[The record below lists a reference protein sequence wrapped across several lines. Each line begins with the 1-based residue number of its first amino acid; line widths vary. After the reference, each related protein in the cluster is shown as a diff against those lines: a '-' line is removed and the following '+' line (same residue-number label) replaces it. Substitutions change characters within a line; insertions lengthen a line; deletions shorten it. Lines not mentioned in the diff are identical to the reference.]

1 MSTIT
6 EKIPTDIEMAKSA
19 KMKPITEI
27 ASGWGIKEDEMELY
41 GKYKAKIHLSLLK
54 RLQDRPDGHLV
65 LVTSI
70 NPTPA
75 GEGKTTVTVGLGQ
88 AMNRIGK
95 RAVIALREPSL
106 GPVFGLKGG
115 AAGGGYSQV
124 LPMEEINLHF
134 TGDFHAVTSAH
145 NLLAA
150 LIDNHLHQG
159 NELHLDPRRI
169 LWRRVMDMN
178 DRSLREIVIGLGGK
192 GNGVPREDGFD
203 ISVASEV
210 MAILTL
216 SENIEDLKE
225 SLGKMLIGYTYENQ
239 PVFARDLKAEGAMAL
254 LLKDALMPNL
264 VQTME
269 NTPAFIHGGPFANI
283 AHGTNSI
290 LATKMALKLGEY
302 AITEAGFGADL
313 GAEKFFHITS
323 RKGNFTPAAV
333 VVVATLRALKMHGG
347 VPKERLGEENRLAV
361 KIGFENLKKHVGTIR
376 RVGLP
381 PVVAINRFI
390 HDHEGEIEELFD
402 LCRREHLPVALTEV
416 WEKGG
421 AGGEELARLVVETV
435 EKGKRS
441 FHPLY
446 SVDQGIE
453 EKIGSIA
460 REAYG
465 ADGVEFTDEAKKQI
479 RFFKEQGWDKLPICM
494 AKTQYSLSDRPK
506 LLGRPKGFTITVREL
521 KASLGAGFLVAL
533 TGDILTM
540 PGLPKE
546 PAAIHMNVDEDG
558 NVYGLF

>member
-1 MSTIT
+1 MSAIT
-6 EKIPTDIEMAKSA
+6 EKIPTDIEIARSA

-27 ASGWGIKEDEMELY
+27 ASGWGINEDEIELY

-95 RAVIALREPSL
+95 KAVIALREPSL

-124 LPMEEINLHF
+124 VPMEEINLHF
-134 TGDFHAVTSAH
+134 TGDFHAVTTAH

-150 LIDNHLHQG
+150 LMDNHLHQG

-192 GNGVPREDGFD
+192 KNGVPREDGFD

-302 AITEAGFGADL
+302 AVTEAGFGADL

-421 AGGEELARLVVETV
+421 EGGAELARLVVETV
-435 EKGKRS
+435 EKGKHS
-441 FHPLY
+441 FRPLY

-521 KASLGAGFLVAL
+521 KASLGAGFLVAF

-546 PAAIHMNVDEDG
+546 PAAIHMNVDGDG